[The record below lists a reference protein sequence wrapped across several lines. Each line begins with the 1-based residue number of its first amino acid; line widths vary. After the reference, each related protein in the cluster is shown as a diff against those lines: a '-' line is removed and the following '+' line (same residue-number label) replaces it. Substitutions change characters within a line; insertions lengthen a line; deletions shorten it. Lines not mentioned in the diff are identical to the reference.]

1 MKAGKGNQQTGLKS
15 SRKHVVCPSWGVRRP
30 IRMKKNQRMVKGSEL
45 QKHRGCWVIVGQWL
59 GNGTGARE
67 YSSETAGR
75 EEVMFR
81 EES

>member
-1 MKAGKGNQQTGLKS
+1 
-15 SRKHVVCPSWGVRRP
+15 
-30 IRMKKNQRMVKGSEL
+30 MKKNQRMVKGSEL

-67 YSSETAGR
+67 YSSVTAGR